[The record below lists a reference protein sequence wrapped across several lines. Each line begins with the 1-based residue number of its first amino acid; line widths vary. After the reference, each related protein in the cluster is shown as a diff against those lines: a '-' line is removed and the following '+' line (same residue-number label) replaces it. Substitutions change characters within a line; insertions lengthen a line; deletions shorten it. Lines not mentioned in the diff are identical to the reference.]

1 MAVGFVSLYDNYG
14 SAYGYDTYSPYDAGQ
29 TGYTD
34 SKVGYADDKT
44 GYTDDKKS
52 GKSSPEECETCKHR
66 KYVDGS
72 DEANVSF
79 KTAAHVSPEA
89 AASAVR
95 AHEGMHVSNAYD
107 KAATQNGKVINASVS
122 IHTSVCPECGRSY
135 VSGGTTHTQIKYYNE
150 SNPYQQELK
159 SADATK
165 YRGANVDLSA

>member
-14 SAYGYDTYSPYDAGQ
+14 SGYGSETYSPYDAGQ

-72 DEANVSF
+72 DEAAAQI
-79 KTAAHVSPEA
+79 KAGKMTGTALQQFALMAEM
-89 AASAVR
+89 AV
-95 AHEGMHVSNAYD
+95 
-107 KAATQNGKVINASVS
+107 TQADGYLKN
-122 IHTSVCPECGRSY
+122 
-135 VSGGTTHTQIKYYNE
+135 GTTGLDEKQLVDCIAIT
-150 SNPYQQELK
+150 
-159 SADATK
+159 AD
-165 YRGANVDLSA
+165 NVDKLSAFVYTE

>member
-14 SAYGYDTYSPYDAGQ
+14 SGYGYETYSPYDAGQ

-66 KYVDGS
+66 KYIDGS

-107 KAATQNGKVINASVS
+107 KAATHNGKVINASVS